1 MIAFGVYRSYLPEVE
16 TTWTDAIERARSRR
30 RDLDAALTALDQQVR
45 ADPDGEL
52 ATRIQQTSGMVVA
65 KGTEDTTFYRF
76 TRFAALNE
84 VGGSPDA
91 WGTSV
96 GEFHRLAAE
105 REAGQ
110 PATMTAL
117 TTHDTK
123 RGEDVRARL
132 AVLAEVPDEW
142 TRFAERVLEV
152 STVPNRAFAYLVAQT
167 LAGAGPIEASR
178 MHAYAEKAMR
188 EASDGTT
195 WTEPDE
201 TFEATVHALVDAAY
215 EGDLRQ
221 DWDALTAVLTAP
233 GRTNSLGQKLVQLTM
248 PGIPDVYQGTEV
260 WEDSLVDPDNRRPV
274 DFAAHRRLLE
284 TVLAGPPAVDET
296 GAAKLWVVRQALRAR
311 AEHPDLFTTYEPVA
325 ADGPVAHHLVGFD
338 RGGAITLAT
347 RLPVTLASAG
357 GWQDT
362 TLTLPG
368 AVVDV
373 LTGRTFDGAVDVGD
387 VLATYPVALL
397 LPA

>member
-1 MIAFGVYRSYLPEVE
+1 
-16 TTWTDAIERARSRR
+16 
-30 RDLDAALTALDQQVR
+30 
-45 ADPDGEL
+45 
-52 ATRIQQTSGMVVA
+52 
-65 KGTEDTTFYRF
+65 
-76 TRFAALNE
+76 
-84 VGGSPDA
+84 
-91 WGTSV
+91 
-96 GEFHRLAAE
+96 
-105 REAGQ
+105 
-110 PATMTAL
+110 
-117 TTHDTK
+117 
-123 RGEDVRARL
+123 
-132 AVLAEVPDEW
+132 
-142 TRFAERVLEV
+142 
-152 STVPNRAFAYLVAQT
+152 VPNRAFAYLMAQT

-201 TFEATVHALVDAAY
+201 AFEATVHALVDAAY
-215 EGDLRQ
+215 DGELRA
-221 DWDALTAVLTAP
+221 DWDALTALLTAP

-284 TVLAGPPAVDET
+284 SVLAGPPPVDET

-347 RLPVTLASAG
+347 RLPVTLQAAG
-357 GWQDT
+357 GWHDT
-362 TLTLPG
+362 TVTLPG
-368 AVVDV
+368 AMVDV
-373 LTGRTFDGAVDVGD
+373 LTGRTFDGAVEVRD